1 MFHTMTTLIDNQ
13 TLWESCRDCI
23 KSDLSEANY
32 NTWFKDAFLIKV
44 DDGVA
49 VIGVP
54 NTFIKEWL
62 INKFNS
68 LILKAL
74 RDKENTIKSVSFTV
88 AKIDRQEKETKKERV
103 VKENNTSIP
112 VTDLLISKDSQLN
125 PRYTFENFVV
135 GPFNELA
142 FAASQAILKQPGVIY
157 NPLFIHGN
165 TGHGKTHLI
174 QAIGNHLKSISE
186 NMKVFYLTSEKF
198 YSDFLGAVQN
208 NKVALFKEKYRKYDV
223 LIMDDIQFLSKKE
236 KTQEE
241 LFHLF
246 NYLYENNKQI
256 IFSSDKHP
264 HFIPNLEDRLKSRF
278 SQGMIVDIPSPDHES
293 RTEIIRKKSA
303 MSGLF
308 LDDNIIDYLAGN
320 IDGNIREIEGI
331 INLLACH
338 IKVKNRN
345 ITTNDIKELLK
356 NSSKPK
362 KMISV
367 QELVKIVSEFYGISS
382 ENLIDKTRRKEVV
395 KPRQITMYILREDFN
410 ISFPTIGEKMGGR
423 DHTTVIHSCEKI
435 KQALKDD
442 KQLEQQIEE
451 IRTIIQ

>member
-1 MFHTMTTLIDNQ
+1 MTTLLNNQ
-13 TLWESCRDCI
+13 TLWDDCLQCI
-23 KSDLSEANY
+23 KSDVSEANY
-32 NTWFKDAFLIKV
+32 NTWFKDAFLVKI
-44 DDGVA
+44 DSGVA
-49 VIGVP
+49 VVGVP
-54 NTFIKEWL
+54 NTFIKEWI
-62 INKFNS
+62 INKFQN
-68 LILKAL
+68 LILKSL
-74 RDKENTIKSVSFTV
+74 RDKENSIKSVSFIV
-88 AKIDRQEKETKKERV
+88 AKIDSKKVGKKEKENEKR
-103 VKENNTSIP
+103 NTAIP
-112 VTDLLISKDSQLN
+112 VIELLTNKDSNLN
-125 PRYTFENFVV
+125 PKYTFDNFVI

-142 FAASQAILKQPGVIY
+142 FAASQAIIKQPGVIY
-157 NPLFIHGN
+157 NPLFLHGN

-186 NMKVFYLTSEKF
+186 NLKVFYLTSEKF
-198 YSDFLGAVQN
+198 YSEFLGAVQN

-246 NYLYENNKQI
+246 NHLYENNKQI

-264 HFIPNLEDRLKSRF
+264 SFIPNLEDRLKSRF

-293 RTEIIRKKSA
+293 RTEIIRKKS
-303 MSGLF
+303 GLLGVF
-308 LDDNIIDYLAGN
+308 LEDGVIEYLASN
-320 IDGNIREIEGI
+320 IEGNIREIEGVLNLI
-331 INLLACH
+331 TCQAKIKNKSVTIND
-338 IKVKNRN
+338 VKE
-345 ITTNDIKELLK
+345 ILK

-367 QELVKIVSEFYGISS
+367 QDLVKIVADFYGLDPAAI
-382 ENLIDKTRRKEVV
+382 IDKTRRKEVV

-435 KQALKDD
+435 KQILKDD
-442 KQLEQQIEE
+442 KQLEQQIDE
-451 IRTIIQ
+451 IRSII